1 MKGTDRPMTPTDNEG
16 NAMPSTHAPG
26 RPVLV
31 VTKDA
36 ALQQRIQDAL
46 LQLPLDAP
54 GLPDPSMTVLTHTA
68 EEASRRLARGQQ
80 AGDSFGMAITDHIR
94 MATVLWSVDPGLL
107 VLLVGI
113 PDAHLLDLAPP
124 DQLLVLPTSPHPVL
138 LKQAVLNLAARAA
151 AEQSLRASMLDLHTR
166 LAEAQAAEA
175 AAREGGVQAL
185 AALLE
190 VLDPDL
196 AERAERIADIALHTA
211 ESIGLTETDG
221 LRIAARMSMLG
232 QAGLSAQT
240 REKIH
245 TGAELEEEEERA
257 RRLHTRTGHRILSQI
272 PGTASAAELLSL
284 QAPDRSGA
292 TQRLHPRRQIEAT
305 ILRLALEIDAR
316 VCAGLVP
323 VTAAEDIAAAPP
335 PGLRA
340 AVRDVELMTAIH
352 SACLTQR
359 DVRIEAVRVAE
370 LRPGMILYAD
380 VHTARG
386 ALLVS
391 KNQEVQPMLIQRLKR
406 FAAGVG
412 IQEPVQVLVPVGR
425 RRISQQRAG

>member
-1 MKGTDRPMTPTDNEG
+1 M
-16 NAMPSTHAPG
+16 
-26 RPVLV
+26 
-31 VTKDA
+31 
-36 ALQQRIQDAL
+36 
-46 LQLPLDAP
+46 
-54 GLPDPSMTVLTHTA
+54 
-68 EEASRRLARGQQ
+68 
-80 AGDSFGMAITDHIR
+80 
-94 MATVLWSVDPGLL
+94 
-107 VLLVGI
+107 
-113 PDAHLLDLAPP
+113 
-124 DQLLVLPTSPHPVL
+124 
-138 LKQAVLNLAARAA
+138 
-151 AEQSLRASMLDLHTR
+151 
-166 LAEAQAAEA
+166 
-175 AAREGGVQAL
+175 QAL